1 MAEQTILEILKLRLA
16 EAEEAYHGL
25 MTGGSARVFVDQNA
39 ERVEYTAANKNN
51 LWSYIIAL
59 RTEVCRLDPTD
70 PVCMTGMGRASGPMG
85 FTFR

>member
-1 MAEQTILEILKLRLA
+1 MADTVLLEKLKLRLA

-51 LWSYIIAL
+51 LWSYMILL
-59 RTEVCRLDPTD
+59 RAEICRLDPSD
-70 PVCMTGMGRASGPMG
+70 PVCMSGMGRANGPMG